1 MTEPENRFDWRAV
14 LEEHLSQSQQ
24 RMYLIRTPAA
34 SNDLMP
40 KSDPTPRSVL
50 AERFEHQLREAAVTA
65 AAHAEIFLEHNAE
78 VEEIYAE
85 IFNLANAP
93 KPH

>member
-14 LEEHLSQSQQ
+14 LEEHLSRSQE

-40 KSDPTPRSVL
+40 KSDPTPRSIL
-50 AERFEHQLREAAVTA
+50 AERFEHQLHEAAVSA
-65 AAHAEIFLEHNAE
+65 AAHAEIFLNHIAD
-78 VEEIYAE
+78 EEIYAE